1 MAGTVRKSG
10 ETNMA
15 GPLAGL
21 RIIELAGIGPGPFAG
36 MMLADHG
43 AEVIRVDRPGARV
56 DARDP
61 LLRSRTLIGVDLKSA
76 EGVAVVRD
84 LVRTADG
91 LIEGFRPG
99 VTERLGL
106 GPEVLLA
113 DNPKLVYGRMTGW
126 GQTGPYAASAGH
138 DINYIALAG
147 ALHAFGRAGEK
158 PTPPINMVGDFGGG
172 GMMLAFGMAAG
183 LLHAGKTGQGQVID
197 AAMTDGA
204 AVLMSMIWGFRA
216 NGMWS
221 DDRGTNLLDTAA
233 HFYDTYETSDGK
245 WISIGSIEPQFYA
258 ELRRLTGLDAD
269 PAFDGQMDR
278 AAWAPLKE
286 RLTALF
292 LTRSRDDWCEMMEMT
307 DVCFAPVLSMAEA
320 PAHPHNAARGT
331 FVTAGGVVQPAP
343 APRYS
348 VSATAAPAMTAAFD
362 GAAVLA
368 KLGYDAAKIAALAGT
383 GTIR

>member
-1 MAGTVRKSG
+1 
-10 ETNMA
+10 
-15 GPLAGL
+15 
-21 RIIELAGIGPGPFAG
+21 
-36 MMLADHG
+36 
-43 AEVIRVDRPGARV
+43 
-56 DARDP
+56 
-61 LLRSRTLIGVDLKSA
+61 
-76 EGVAVVRD
+76 
-84 LVRTADG
+84 
-91 LIEGFRPG
+91 
-99 VTERLGL
+99 
-106 GPEVLLA
+106 VLLA
-113 DNPKLVYGRMTGW
+113 DNPRLVYGRMTGW
-126 GQTGPYAASAGH
+126 GQTGPYAHAAGH

-172 GMMLAFGMAAG
+172 GMMLAFGMVSA
-183 LLHAGKTGQGQVID
+183 LLHAGRTGEGQIID
-197 AAMTDGA
+197 AAMTDGT

-233 HFYDTYETSDGK
+233 HFYDTYETADGR

-258 ELRRLTGLDAD
+258 ELRRLTGLDTD

-278 AAWAPLKE
+278 TAWGSLKAT
-286 RLTALF
+286 LTALF
-292 LTRSRDDWCEMMEMT
+292 KTRTRDEWCAVLEMT

-331 FVTAGGVVQPAP
+331 FVDAGGVTQPAP

-348 VSATAAPAMTAAFD
+348 ATATAAPAMTTAFS

-368 KLGYDAAKIAALAGT
+368 RLGYDEARIAALAAAGT
-383 GTIR
+383 VR